1 MNDIEVA
8 IIVALKNA
16 EHYVTRS
23 DLERICAC
31 PSDVIV
37 STIEELIG
45 RGYRIEE
52 IPGEGYRLLDTP
64 HLLDGT
70 DLKTLLGT
78 DVIGSEILTFG
89 RVTSTNDVAV
99 ELARSGAREGT
110 VVVAEE
116 QTRGRGRLGR
126 TWYSPPRC
134 GLWFSIV
141 LKPPLSGADIVTVS
155 LAVALGV
162 VEVLRDRYGVR
173 AELKWPNDVVVN
185 SKKICGILAEGD
197 FVIRQVQFVIVGV
210 GVNVLNDE
218 QDFPA
223 EIRTIA
229 TSLKLETGETPPRS
243 KVLADLLEGIERRYL
258 ILCDRGFAAIRDE
271 MVGLS
276 SLMGKL
282 VRVTTVKD
290 EIVGVVQDIDEAGRL
305 VIRKENG
312 AHERILAG
320 DVRRL
325 L

>member
-1 MNDIEVA
+1 
-8 IIVALKNA
+8 
-16 EHYVTRS
+16 
-23 DLERICAC
+23 
-31 PSDVIV
+31 
-37 STIEELIG
+37 
-45 RGYRIEE
+45 
-52 IPGEGYRLLDTP
+52 
-64 HLLDGT
+64 
-70 DLKTLLGT
+70 
-78 DVIGSEILTFG
+78 
-89 RVTSTNDVAV
+89 
-99 ELARSGAREGT
+99 
-110 VVVAEE
+110 
-116 QTRGRGRLGR
+116 
-126 TWYSPPRC
+126 
-134 GLWFSIV
+134 V

-229 TSLKLETGETPPRS
+229 TSLKLETGETPSRS

-258 ILCDRGFAAIRDE
+258 ILCDRGFAAVRDE